1 MAPAPTP
8 HPPAPPRPFTV
19 IPAIDLVDGH
29 VVRLVQGRFNAATD
43 FGADVLEVARSFWAA
58 GAAALHVVDLDAA
71 RTGVRTTAH
80 ARLLE
85 RIAGERPSGST
96 LQVGGGFRD
105 AASIRDGIALGIDRV
120 LVGTFAFHDPS
131 GFAAAMAESHASI
144 CVTADTLDGA
154 IRVAGWLEEVAER
167 VEDAILRLRTE
178 LGVGAFLVTAIERD
192 GTLAGPD
199 IPLLTRVR
207 EAAGG
212 AVLLASGGV
221 GTVEHIAAARETG
234 ADGVVVGRALLSG
247 AIDVGAAL
255 AFDRR
260 QVP

>member
-1 MAPAPTP
+1 MAPPPPTP
-8 HPPAPPRPFTV
+8 SFSPAGPFTV
-19 IPAIDLVDGH
+19 IPAIDLVEGR

-43 FGADVLEVARSFWAA
+43 FGADVLEVAHGFWAA
-58 GAAALHVVDLDAA
+58 GASALHVVDLDAA
-71 RTGVRTTAH
+71 RTGVRSPAH

-85 RIAGERPSGST
+85 RLAAERPAGST

-105 AASIRDGIALGIDRV
+105 RASIRDGIELGIDRV
-120 LVGTFAFHDPS
+120 LVGTFAFRDRA
-131 GFAAAMAESHASI
+131 GFAEAMEESGDAI
-144 CVTADTLDGA
+144 CVTADTLEGRV
-154 IRVAGWLEEVAER
+154 RVAGWLEEVAER
-167 VEDAILRLRTE
+167 VEDAIARLRTE
-178 LGVGAFLVTAIERD
+178 LRVRAFLVTAIERD

-207 EAAGG
+207 EASGD

-221 GTVEHIAAARETG
+221 GTIEHIAAARETG

-247 AIDVGAAL
+247 AIEVGAAL

-260 QVP
+260 